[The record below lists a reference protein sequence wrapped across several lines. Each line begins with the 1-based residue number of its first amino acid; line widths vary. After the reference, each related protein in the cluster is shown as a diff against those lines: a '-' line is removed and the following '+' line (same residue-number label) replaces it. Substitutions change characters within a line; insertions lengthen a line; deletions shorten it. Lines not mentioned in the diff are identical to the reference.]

1 MTTKTEHRLFF
12 QHSSAVRLAGHAVL
26 FTGPSG
32 AGKTT
37 VLRLLREAGCH
48 GYGDELAVCQRHED
62 GRWMLDAMGST
73 RDGCLVRSTDHEPA
87 PIGLMVHLRKHLP
100 SGHAVARCTDL
111 ESVALGYQSIVLNGQ
126 HDPAVRTERFRTLSA
141 FAREVPAVT
150 LDFSL
155 NAGFV
160 PELLQLLQGNNAMT
174 TMPVYA
180 RKPEV
185 VLREETDDWALL
197 FNPADGGV
205 VGVNPMGVALWKLL
219 EAPATVTA
227 ITAALRARCEDAPM
241 QVEQE
246 VAEYLERLAS
256 RGFLVVNK
264 DLGSAA

>member
-12 QHSSAVRLAGHAVL
+12 QHSSAVRLAGRAVL

-37 VLRLLREAGCH
+37 VLRLLRDAGCH
-48 GYGDELAVCQRHED
+48 GYGDELAVCRRRDD
-62 GRWMLDAMGST
+62 GQWMLDAMGST
-73 RDGCLVRSTDHEPA
+73 RDGQLVRSAEHEPA

-100 SGHAVARCTDL
+100 AGHAVAPCTDL

-126 HDPAVRTERFRTLSA
+126 HDPAVRVERFQTLSA

-155 NAGFV
+155 NADFV
-160 PELLQLLQGNNAMT
+160 PDLLVLLKGNDVMT
-174 TMPVYA
+174 PMPVYA

-185 VLREETDDWALL
+185 VLREETDNWALL

-219 EAPATVTA
+219 EAPATATAVTE
-227 ITAALRARCEDAPM
+227 ALRARCEATPT
-241 QVEQE
+241 QAEQE

-264 DLGSAA
+264 DIGSAA